1 MLDLSTWILT
11 GVAVYGA
18 GLSTYNLII
27 ERVKNK
33 KRIKTDLKVGLLTYP
48 NGKTSDAKFI
58 LTARNIGNIP
68 VIINPPVIILPYA
81 KQIILNDLESNIC
94 FPHELNPQ
102 NSCEAWAD
110 LKELAKS
117 MKEQGYAGRVK
128 IRIEFRDAVDKRYQS
143 KPFLFYVGEWTK

>member
-81 KQIILNDLESNIC
+81 KQIILNDLESNIITGGLMITGI
-94 FPHELNPQ
+94 FPIF
-102 NSCEAWAD
+102 
-110 LKELAKS
+110 LA
-117 MKEQGYAGRVK
+117 V
-128 IRIEFRDAVDKRYQS
+128 RIN
-143 KPFLFYVGEWTK
+143 